1 MAEVLHH
8 ENHGHDDHHHHDDT
22 DITVFGFWTYLMSD
36 LILFGTL
43 FIAYV
48 VLQNHIPA
56 GTPSPHEMF
65 SESLNYVLIETFA
78 LLISSVTFGFAVLA
92 RYKNNVK
99 GVMTWLMITWL
110 FGATFIGME
119 INEFMHL
126 VHEGHGPSH
135 SAFLSAFFTLVGT
148 HGIHV
153 TSGLVWMIVLMCQIK
168 KNGLTLANTRRL
180 ACLSL
185 FWHFLDIVWI
195 CVFSVVYL
203 MGAIS

>member
-8 ENHGHDDHHHHDDT
+8 ENHGHDEHHHDDT

-43 FIAYV
+43 FIAFA
-48 VLQNHIPA
+48 VLNSHVPA
-56 GTPSPHEMF
+56 GTPDAKELFGHT
-65 SESLNYVLIETFA
+65 LDYVLIETFA

-92 RYKNNVK
+92 SYKKNVNQ
-99 GVMTWLMITWL
+99 VITWL
-110 FGATFIGME
+110 IVTFIFGATFIGME
-119 INEFMHL
+119 VNEFHHL
-126 VHEGHGPSH
+126 VAEGHGPST
-135 SAFLSAFFTLVGT
+135 SAFLSSFFTLVGT

-153 TSGLVWMIVLMCQIK
+153 TSGLVWMIVLMVQIK
-168 KNGLTLANTRRL
+168 KYGLTTANTRRL

-203 MGAIS
+203 LGVL

>member
-8 ENHGHDDHHHHDDT
+8 DNHGHDEHHHHDDT

-43 FIAYV
+43 FIAFA
-48 VLQNHIPA
+48 VLSSHIPA
-56 GTPSPHEMF
+56 GTPSPKELF
-65 SESLNYVLIETFA
+65 GDTLGFVLTETFA

-92 RYKNNVK
+92 SYKKNVNQ
-99 GVMTWLMITWL
+99 VILWLIVTFL
-110 FGATFIGME
+110 FGASFIGME
-119 INEFMHL
+119 LYEFNHL
-126 VHEGHGPSH
+126 VHAGHGPSH

-153 TSGLVWMIVLMCQIK
+153 TSGLVWMIILMYQIK
-168 KNGLTLANTRRL
+168 KNGLTVANTRRL

-203 MGAIS
+203 LGAV

>member
-8 ENHGHDDHHHHDDT
+8 ENHGHDEHHHDDT

-36 LILFGTL
+36 LVLFGTL
-43 FIAYV
+43 FIAYI
-48 VLQNHIPA
+48 VLQSHIPP
-56 GTPSPHEMF
+56 GTPTPHELF
-65 SESLNYVLIETFA
+65 SETLGFVLVETFA

-92 RYKNNVK
+92 RYKNNAK
-99 GVMTWLMITWL
+99 GVLNWLVITWL

-119 INEFMHL
+119 LYEFHHL
-126 VHEGHGPSH
+126 VEAGHGPTH
-135 SAFLSAFFTLVGT
+135 SAFLSAYFTLVGT

-153 TSGLVWMIVLMCQIK
+153 ASGLLWMLVLILQIK
-168 KNGLTLANTRRL
+168 KHGLTLRNTRRL